1 MRPVTTTLL
10 IAFLLA
16 LLAGCAAG
24 HVSPPALPAQPV
36 SVIPD
41 WIEPPVIGALSTQR
55 MVFDARPKAG
65 IYAAEFYSP
74 DLFAYRNPD
83 RKDRKPVCKIAAEF
97 VNGLGV
103 DGVGN
108 LIVPN
113 GFPTQ
118 VSVYQG
124 PGPCGKLLGTVNDP
138 YGQPSDAAS
147 ANAESGTIVVANIEK
162 NKTHLVGNI
171 AICTLSKGCTR
182 ELKSSNIKYFGGG
195 VALAKNGDCWMAS
208 ENNPALSAAALTYFK
223 RCKGSGKAARGW
235 KNAYYGGLIIDKKG
249 NLISIDFNTP
259 ALWVYKG
266 CDPTCHVIAGPFA
279 LQGSSFYGSLNAKGD
294 ELALGDS
301 QYGQVDVYRYGE
313 KALRYNYSFSKGLNE
328 SYHVEA
334 ACFSPTL

>member
-1 MRPVTTTLL
+1 MRLVTTTLS
-10 IAFLLA
+10 IAFLLP
-16 LLAGCAAG
+16 LLSGCAG
-24 HVSPPALPAQPV
+24 RVSPPALSAQPA

-41 WIEPPVIGALSTQR
+41 WMHAPVMEALPAQR
-55 MVFDARPKAG
+55 MVFDSRPKSG
-65 IYAAEFYSP
+65 IYAAEFYGP
-74 DLFAYRNPD
+74 DLFAYRNPE
-83 RKDRKPVCKIAAEF
+83 RRDRKPLCKVAAEF

-103 DGVGN
+103 DGAGN

-113 GFPTQ
+113 GYPPQ
-118 VSVYQG
+118 VSVYRG
-124 PGPCGKLLGTVNDP
+124 PGLCGKLLGTISDP

-147 ANAESGTIVVANIEK
+147 ADAAKGTIVVANIEK
-162 NKTHLVGNI
+162 SKTVLVGNI
-171 AICTLSKGCTR
+171 AVCTLSKGCTR
-182 ELKSSNIKYFGGG
+182 ELRSPNIKYYGGG

-235 KNAYYGGLIIDKKG
+235 KNAYYGGLIIDKNG

-266 CDPTCHVIAGPFA
+266 CDPTCHVVAGPFA
-279 LQGSSFYGSLNAKGD
+279 LQGSSFYGSLNANGD

-301 QYGQVDVYRYGE
+301 QYGQVDVYRYSP
-313 KALRYNYSFSKGLNE
+313 KALRYQYSFSKGLNE

-334 ACFSPTL
+334 ACFTPAF